1 MIINIHLKFGKK
13 SSSQK
18 SEERVICDV
27 VKVYAKM
34 SFYVSIYLNMINK
47 GISRLFP

>member
-13 SSSQK
+13 SSLQK
-18 SEERVICDV
+18 SEKRVISDV

-34 SFYVSIYLNMINK
+34 RFYASIYLNMINR